1 MTAEHTMNKQD
12 EALSKIEKSA
22 VSAMSTHLRQLANK
36 LAKKPFYAE
45 NERESQ
51 IERAEY
57 VAEELSELIKEIK
70 KLKPYL
76 NLTLK
81 DN

>member
-1 MTAEHTMNKQD
+1 MNKQD

>member
-1 MTAEHTMNKQD
+1 MTAENTMNEQD

-51 IERAEY
+51 IERAES

>member
-1 MTAEHTMNKQD
+1 MNEQD

-51 IERAEY
+51 IERAES